1 MDLSLLLENLTNPA
15 LLFFVLGILAV
26 ALKSD
31 LEIPKTSSSF
41 ISLYLLFSIGFRGG
55 QELAHSELSTS
66 VITAVLTGILSAFV
80 VPIITFFIL
89 KKKLGIPNAGAV
101 AAAYGSVSA
110 VTFVTTVSFLEMHN
124 IPFGGHMIAIMA
136 MMEAPSII
144 MGVLLVKLFSKTNEV
159 EMSIGK
165 LLKHSLVSGSVLLI
179 VGSLIIGFIATEQQ
193 AEGIRPFTTELF
205 KGFLAVFLLDMG
217 ITSGKKLG
225 GLWKNGL
232 SPILFAIITPL
243 VNGSVM
249 AVLSSFFLD
258 SIGDRLLISI
268 LAASASYIA
277 VPAAMRISVPK
288 ANPGLYI
295 PMALAVTFPVNITLG
310 IPIYYQIIQ
319 LCC

>member
-1 MDLSLLLENLTNPA
+1 MDLSILIENLTNPA

-26 ALKSD
+26 FLKSD

-55 QELAHSELSTS
+55 QELAHSELSAS
-66 VITAVLTGILSAFV
+66 VVTAVLTGILSAIIIPV
-80 VPIITFFIL
+80 VTFFIL

-110 VTFVTTVSFLEMHN
+110 VTFVTTVAFLEAHN
-124 IPFGGHMIAIMA
+124 IVFGGHMIAIMA

-144 MGVLLVKLFSKTNEV
+144 MGVLLVKIFSKKKEV
-159 EMSIGK
+159 EMSLGK

-179 VGSLIIGFIATEQQ
+179 FRSLVIGFIATEQQ

-217 ITSGKKLG
+217 ITSGKKLS

-243 VNGSVM
+243 FNGSIM
-249 AVLSSFFLD
+249 AVASSFFLN
-258 SIGDRLLISI
+258 SVGDRLLISI
-268 LAASASYIA
+268 FAASASYIA

-295 PMALAVTFPVNITLG
+295 PMALAVTFPVNITIG

-319 LCC
+319 ICY

>member
-1 MDLSLLLENLTNPA
+1 MDLSLLFENLTNPA

-26 ALKSD
+26 LLKSD
-31 LEIPKTSSSF
+31 LEIPKTSSNF

-55 QELAHSELSTS
+55 QELAHSELSAS
-66 VITAVLTGILSAFV
+66 VVTAVFTGILSAIV
-80 VPIITFFIL
+80 IPIITFFFL
-89 KKKLGIPNAGAV
+89 RKKLGVANAGAV

-110 VTFVTTVSFLEMHN
+110 VTFVTTVSFLESHN

-144 MGVLLVKLFSKTNEV
+144 MGVLLVKLFSKNNEV
-159 EMSIGK
+159 EMPLGK

-179 VGSLIIGFIATEQQ
+179 VGSLIIGFVATEQQ

-217 ITSGKKLG
+217 ITSGKKLS

-232 SPILFAIITPL
+232 SPILFAIVTPL
-243 VNGSVM
+243 VNGSLM
-249 AVLSSFFLD
+249 ALISSFFLD
-258 SIGDRLLISI
+258 SMGDRLLLSI

-295 PMALAVTFPVNITLG
+295 PMALAVTFPVNITIG

-319 LCC
+319 TCC

>member
-1 MDLSLLLENLTNPA
+1 MDLSLLFENLTNPA
-15 LLFFVLGILAV
+15 LLFFVLGIIAV
-26 ALKSD
+26 LLKSD

-66 VITAVLTGILSAFV
+66 VVTAVLTGILSAILI
-80 VPIITFFIL
+80 PIATFFIL
-89 KKKLGIPNAGAV
+89 KKRLGIPNAGAV

-110 VTFVTTVSFLEMHN
+110 VTFVTTVAFLESHN
-124 IPFGGHMIAIMA
+124 IEFGGHMIAIMA

-144 MGVLLVKLFSKTNEV
+144 MGVLLVKLFSKNNEV
-159 EMSIGK
+159 EMSLAK

-179 VGSLIIGFIATEQQ
+179 VGSLVIGFIATEQQ

-217 ITSGKKLG
+217 ITSGKKLS

-243 VNGSVM
+243 VNGSLM
-249 AVLSSFFLD
+249 ALLSSFFLD
-258 SIGDRLLISI
+258 SMGDRLLISI

-295 PMALAVTFPVNITLG
+295 PMALAVTFPVNITIG

>member
-66 VITAVLTGILSAFV
+66 VVTAVLTGILSAIV

-89 KKKLGIPNAGAV
+89 KKKLGIPNAGAI

-144 MGVLLVKLFSKTNEV
+144 MGVLLVKLFSKTNDV

-217 ITSGKKLG
+217 ITSGKKLN

-243 VNGSVM
+243 VNGSIM

>member
-1 MDLSLLLENLTNPA
+1 MDLSLLIENLTNPA

-26 ALKSD
+26 FLKSD

-66 VITAVLTGILSAFV
+66 VVTAVLTGILSAIIIPV
-80 VPIITFFIL
+80 VTFFIL

-110 VTFVTTVSFLEMHN
+110 VTFVTTVAFLEAHN
-124 IPFGGHMIAIMA
+124 IEFGGHMIAIMA

-144 MGVLLVKLFSKTNEV
+144 MGVLLVKVFSKNQEV
-159 EMSIGK
+159 EMSLGK

-179 VGSLIIGFIATEQQ
+179 VGSLVIGFIATEQQ

-217 ITSGKKLG
+217 ITSGKKLS

-243 VNGSVM
+243 FNGSLM
-249 AVLSSFFLD
+249 AVFSSFFLD
-258 SIGDRLLISI
+258 SVGDRLLITI

-295 PMALAVTFPVNITLG
+295 PMALAVTFPVNITIG

-319 LCC
+319 MCC